1 VRIPQAERRDEIVT
15 PTGQPAPP
23 RRPSSRRNQGEE
35 GGAVVTR
42 RRRVALVVGLG
53 VVVAFMVAAF
63 VVVQGGSGGGAGD
76 SGEFMG
82 AAPAEPVPAIG
93 RAPMVRQQDGDAAL
107 AVPETGGKDTQ
118 TPGVPIGGVQ
128 RELVRTAQLTVEVAD
143 PVAAVRQVRT
153 AAASAGGFVTEEQ
166 SGDTGSWLVL
176 RVPTDALDRLVDE
189 VAGYGRLTSR
199 SSQVLDATEEVVDLD
214 ARVASQTASVA
225 RVRGLLAEARSIGDV
240 VAIESELARREAELD
255 SLTRRLTALREQ
267 VALSTLTVDLRGPGA
282 VLPPD
287 TRPTPGFLDGL
298 AAGWEGLR
306 AIGSATAA
314 VVGFVLPFLPVLAV
328 LAGFWWVGRRI
339 VRGRRTPA
347 TAGAGAGGRS
357 GPGSEGES

>member
-1 VRIPQAERRDEIVT
+1 
-15 PTGQPAPP
+15 
-23 RRPSSRRNQGEE
+23 
-35 GGAVVTR
+35 
-42 RRRVALVVGLG
+42 
-53 VVVAFMVAAF
+53 
-63 VVVQGGSGGGAGD
+63 
-76 SGEFMG
+76 
-82 AAPAEPVPAIG
+82 
-93 RAPMVRQQDGDAAL
+93 
-107 AVPETGGKDTQ
+107 
-118 TPGVPIGGVQ
+118 
-128 RELVRTAQLTVEVAD
+128 
-143 PVAAVRQVRT
+143 VAAVRQVRT

-176 RVPTDALDRLVDE
+176 RVPADVLDRLVDE

-199 SSQVLDATEEVVDLD
+199 TSQVLDATEEVVDLD

-225 RVRGLLAEARSIGDV
+225 RVRGLLAEAGSIGDV

-255 SLTRRLTALREQ
+255 SLTRRLAALREQ

-287 TRPTPGFLDGL
+287 IRPTPGFLDGL

-306 AIGSATAA
+306 AIGSAVAA

-328 LAGFWWVGRRI
+328 LGGFWWVGRRI